1 MNGGITMISMF
12 RYKTL
17 LFAMV
22 AIAIGLVAM
31 ESKAQSDYPTKPI
44 TFVVPWGAGGR
55 TDIVGRMIS
64 NVMGSILGQ
73 PIAVVNRTG
82 GRGAVG
88 TKFVLDAPKDGYTVL
103 VTTPGNQILGPV
115 HRDTGFVPSDFR
127 GIGRIAVGSVILAAN
142 PDQPFK
148 DGKSMI
154 EYARANPNKVSYS
167 GVKSV
172 LPWLAAE
179 ALAAKAGL
187 QLKHVPAKGDADAV
201 PMALG
206 GHVNMVS
213 ASSLN
218 SIASHIEAGTLK
230 PLLVFS
236 DKRIEEL
243 PDTPT
248 AAELGY
254 NVTASPWTGIAVAKG
269 VPEDRIQILRDALK
283 KAMET
288 KSFQNFAKTSKT
300 TLSYAD
306 GPEFEKQWDREFSTF
321 KSVVK
326 K

>member
-1 MNGGITMISMF
+1 MF
-12 RYKTL
+12 RSFRKPGL
-17 LFAMV
+17 MSAAAV
-22 AIAIGLVAM
+22 AAILAVTGSAVA
-31 ESKAQSDYPTKPI
+31 ETYPSKPI

-55 TDIVGRMIS
+55 TDIVGRMVS
-64 NVMGSILGQ
+64 GVMGSILGQ

-115 HRDTGFVPSDFR
+115 HRNVGFVPSDFA
-127 GIGRIAVGSVILAAN
+127 GVGRVAVGSVILAAN
-142 PDQPFK
+142 TKQPFT

-154 EYARANPNKVSYS
+154 AYAKANPGLTYS
-167 GVKSV
+167 GVKNV

-187 QLKHVPAKGDADAV
+187 TFKNVPAKGDADAV

-206 GHVNMVS
+206 GHTNMVS

-218 SIASHIEAGTLK
+218 SIASHVSAGTLR
-230 PLLVFS
+230 PLIVFA
-236 DKRIEEL
+236 DKRIKEL

-248 AAELGY
+248 ATELGY
-254 NVTASPWTGIAVAKG
+254 AVTASPWTGIAVAKG
-269 VPEDRIQILRDALK
+269 VPAERLAVLRDALK
-283 KAMET
+283 KAVET
-288 KSFQNFAKTSKT
+288 KSIKNFAKASKT
-300 TLSYAD
+300 TLSYLD
-306 GPEFEKQWDREFSTF
+306 GPGFEKQWDNEYTTF

>member
-1 MNGGITMISMF
+1 MITTFKKPAM
-12 RYKTL
+12 L
-17 LFAMV
+17 LGAVGLAMV
-22 AIAIGLVAM
+22 AMAGDAF
-31 ESKAQSDYPTKPI
+31 AQAYPSKPI

-55 TDIVGRMIS
+55 TDIVGRMVS

-115 HRDTGFVPSDFR
+115 HRDVGFVPSDFR
-127 GIGRIAVGSVILAAN
+127 GVGRVAVGSVILASN
-142 PDQPFK
+142 TKQPFNDAK
-148 DGKSMI
+148 TMI
-154 EYARANPNKVSYS
+154 EYAKANPGKVSYS
-167 GVKSV
+167 GVKNV

-179 ALAAKAGL
+179 ALAGKAGL
-187 QLKHVPAKGDADAV
+187 KFKHVPAKGDADAV

-218 SIASHIEAGTLK
+218 AIASHVTAGTMK
-230 PLLVFS
+230 PLMVFA
-236 DKRIEEL
+236 DQRIKEL

-248 AAELGY
+248 ATELGY
-254 NVTASPWTGIAVAKG
+254 AVTASPWTGVAVAKG
-269 VPEDRIQILRDALK
+269 VPEDRLQTLRDALK
-283 KAMET
+283 KAVET
-288 KSFQNFAKTSKT
+288 KSIQNFAKASKT
-300 TLSYAD
+300 TLSYLD
-306 GPEFEKQWDREFSTF
+306 GPGFEKQWDNEFNTF
-321 KSVVK
+321 KAVVK

>member
-1 MNGGITMISMF
+1 MIRIF
-12 RYKTL
+12 RSRIL
-17 LFAMV
+17 LFSTV
-22 AIAIGLVAM
+22 IIALGAVVM
-31 ESKAQSDYPTKPI
+31 EAKAQSNYPTKPI

-115 HRDTGFVPSDFR
+115 HRNTGFVPSDFR
-127 GIGRIAVGSVILAAN
+127 GIGRVAVGSVILAAN

-148 DGKSMI
+148 DGKTMI
-154 EYARANPNKVSYS
+154 EYAKSNPNKVSYS
-167 GVKSV
+167 GVKNV

-179 ALAAKAGL
+179 ALASKAGL
-187 QLKHVPAKGDADAV
+187 KFKHVPAKGDADAV

-218 SIASHIEAGTLK
+218 SISSHISAGKLK
-230 PLLVFS
+230 ALMVFS
-236 DKRIEEL
+236 DKRIKEL

-248 AAELGY
+248 AAELGF

-269 VPEDRIQILRDALK
+269 VPEDRIKVLRDALK

-288 KSFQNFAKTSKT
+288 KSILNFAKASKT
-300 TLSYAD
+300 TLSYSD
-306 GPEFEKQWDREFSTF
+306 GPDFEKQWDREFSTF

>member
-1 MNGGITMISMF
+1 MI
-12 RYKTL
+12 KTFKKQAVL
-17 LFAMV
+17 LGAAGLAMV
-22 AIAIGLVAM
+22 AMAGDAF
-31 ESKAQSDYPTKPI
+31 AQAYPSKPI

-55 TDIVGRMIS
+55 TDIVGRMVS

-115 HRDTGFVPSDFR
+115 HRDVGFVPSDFR
-127 GIGRIAVGSVILAAN
+127 GVGRVAVGSVILASN
-142 PDQPFK
+142 TKQPFK
-148 DGKSMI
+148 DAKTMI
-154 EYARANPNKVSYS
+154 EYAKANPGKVSYS
-167 GVKSV
+167 GVKNV

-179 ALAAKAGL
+179 ALAGKAGL
-187 QLKHVPAKGDADAV
+187 KFKHVPAKGDADAV

-213 ASSLN
+213 ASNLN
-218 SIASHIEAGTLK
+218 AIASHVNAGTMK
-230 PLLVFS
+230 PLMVFA
-236 DKRIEEL
+236 DQRIKEL

-254 NVTASPWTGIAVAKG
+254 AVTASPWTGIAVAKG
-269 VPEDRIQILRDALK
+269 VPEDRLQILRDALK
-283 KAMET
+283 KAVET
-288 KSFQNFAKTSKT
+288 KSIQNFAKASKT
-300 TLSYAD
+300 TLSYLD
-306 GPEFEKQWDREFSTF
+306 GPGFERQWDNEFNTF
-321 KSVVK
+321 KAVVK